1 MRSASLYVHA
11 TGSNGSILA
20 RNNSMPARPYMARLS
35 VFKRLICPSAWQ
47 LLHGSAMAFLTVS
60 MSRIRLRANCCIERT
75 LECLGSSSQR
85 SGLPGSSPSRRP
97 RKSGD
102 PPTPD
107 QTRSRTPSMWIE
119 HKPTN
124 RAVERRLRVK
134 FARTHSLHAARDTW
148 QAICASS
155 PSTRRTSARKARTAP
170 PWWGR
175 SCRLKARGAAP
186 CTSSRATCRLR
197 SSMTAASF
205 WKSKATASRFRQ
217 ACGGRRGLGARLHSG
232 AHPLSWRSARGG
244 GGARV
249 EAGKNNPQNAPPS
262 H

>member
-1 MRSASLYVHA
+1 VRSASLYVHA

-20 RNNSMPARPYMARLS
+20 RNNSMPDRPYMARLS
-35 VFKRLICPSAWQ
+35 VFKRLICPSAWP

-75 LECLGSSSQR
+75 LECLRSSSQR

-134 FARTHSLHAARDTW
+134 FTRTHACTPHA
-148 QAICASS
+148 
-155 PSTRRTSARKARTAP
+155 TRGRQSARHHRRPGGLPHARREP
-170 PWWGR
+170 
-175 SCRLKARGAAP
+175 
-186 CTSSRATCRLR
+186 LR
-197 SSMTAASF
+197 
-205 WKSKATASRFRQ
+205 
-217 ACGGRRGLGARLHSG
+217 H
-232 AHPLSWRSARGG
+232 G
-244 GGARV
+244 GGAPV
-249 EAGKNNPQNAPPS
+249 G
-262 H
+262 